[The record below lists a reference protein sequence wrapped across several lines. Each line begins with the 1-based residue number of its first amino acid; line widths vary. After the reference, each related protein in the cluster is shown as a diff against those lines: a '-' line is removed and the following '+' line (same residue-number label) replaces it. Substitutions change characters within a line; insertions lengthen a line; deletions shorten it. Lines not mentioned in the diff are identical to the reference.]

1 MNKSEVSEV
10 NDEPKLPAPHNAV
23 FKVIITTI
31 TLFVKIN

>member
-10 NDEPKLPAPHNAV
+10 NDEPKLPAPQNAL
-23 FKVIITTI
+23 FKEIIITI